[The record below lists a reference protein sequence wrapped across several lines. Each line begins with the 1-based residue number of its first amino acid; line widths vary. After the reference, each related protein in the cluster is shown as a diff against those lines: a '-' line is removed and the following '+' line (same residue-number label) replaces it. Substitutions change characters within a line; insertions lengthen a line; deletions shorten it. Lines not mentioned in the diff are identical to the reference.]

1 MEINDV
7 INQVC
12 IIAYMEIHDFTNQ
25 VLMIAY

>member
-12 IIAYMEIHDFTNQ
+12 MSTYMEIHDFTNQ